1 MRRPHD
7 PVLWFS
13 IAKRSLL
20 TRADLDAFEAEV
32 LRPLAQSIVDFFL
45 EEKLQSGT

>member
-32 LRPLAQSIVDFFL
+32 LRPLANSIAEFFQGNS
-45 EEKLQSGT
+45 EAR

>member
-1 MRRPHD
+1 PHD

-32 LRPLAQSIVDFFL
+32 LRPLAQSIVDFFQ
-45 EEKLQSGT
+45 EEKPQRGT